1 MKHSHVSKMAQATL
15 LPRLIAKY
23 RPVLSEQN
31 LVHSLM
37 VLPALAFYIPLFVVP
52 IVLGLAVSFGD
63 WSGVAGALDMEW
75 IGAENYV
82 ELAGDRK
89 FWASLGI
96 TLRYAAMVVPSQLLI
111 SLFLAA
117 AVNSG
122 RGMLAAGVKVAIL
135 TPIAMSAVAIGI
147 LATFLF
153 SPQIGIPA
161 LLSNEPI
168 DLFAEPNGALLGV
181 SIAHVWGGIGFTT
194 FIFLAGLQAIPEEL
208 YEAAKIDGAGL
219 LARFWRV
226 TIPLLRETT
235 IVNLI
240 LIFIGAFRSFG
251 LIYTM
256 TRGGPYRATEVLSF
270 FMYKQAF
277 VAFRMSYGSAIAVIL
292 FLIIAAITLFKLRVT
307 RAGTTKYY

>member
-1 MKHSHVSKMAQATL
+1 MTQFSS
-15 LPRLIAKY
+15 LPRFFLKH
-23 RPVLSEQN
+23 RPGFSEKN

-37 VLPALAFYIPLFVVP
+37 VIPALVFYVPLFVVP
-52 IVLGLAVSFGD
+52 IVLGFAVSFGD
-63 WSGVAGALDMEW
+63 WSGIGGALGMEW
-75 IGAENYV
+75 IGAENYA
-82 ELAGDRK
+82 ELAGDKK
-89 FWASLGI
+89 FWSSLSI
-96 TLRYAAMVVPSQLLI
+96 TLRYAAMIVPSLLLL
-111 SLFLAA
+111 SLILAA
-117 AVNSG
+117 AINSSSG
-122 RGMLAAGVKVAIL
+122 ILSGAVKIAVL

-147 LATFLF
+147 MATFLF

-161 LLSNEPI
+161 LLSDQPV
-168 DLFAEPNGALLGV
+168 DMFAEPNGALIAV
-181 SIAHVWGGIGFTT
+181 SIAHVWGGIGFST

-219 LARFWRV
+219 VARFWRV

-251 LIYTM
+251 LIFTM

-292 FLIIAAITLFKLRVT
+292 FLIIAAITLFQLRIT
-307 RAGTTKYY
+307 RAGRSRFY

>member
-1 MKHSHVSKMAQATL
+1 MKHSHVSRTAQVAF
-15 LPRLIAKY
+15 LPRLILRF

-31 LVHSLM
+31 LVHGLM
-37 VLPALAFYIPLFVVP
+37 VLPALVFYIPLFVIP
-52 IVLGLAVSFGD
+52 IVLGLALSFGD
-63 WSGVAGALDMEW
+63 WSGVGGALDMQW

-89 FWASLGI
+89 FWSSLSI
-96 TLRYAAMVVPSQLLI
+96 TLRYAAMIVPSLLLL

-117 AVNSG
+117 AINSAK
-122 RGMLAAGVKVAIL
+122 GMLSGVVKVAIL
-135 TPIAMSAVAIGI
+135 TPIAMSAVAIGMM
-147 LATFLF
+147 ATFLF

-161 LLSNEPI
+161 LLSNEPVDI
-168 DLFAEPNGALLGV
+168 FAQPNGALLGV
-181 SIAHVWGGIGFTT
+181 SIAHVWGGIGFST

-219 LARFWRV
+219 MARFWRV
-226 TIPLLRETT
+226 TIPMLRETT
-235 IVNLI
+235 IINLI

-251 LIYTM
+251 LIFTM

-277 VAFRMSYGSAIAVIL
+277 IAFRMSYGSAIAVIL
-292 FLIIAAITLFKLRVT
+292 FLIIAAITIFKLHVT
-307 RAGTTKYY
+307 RAGSTKFY

>member
-1 MKHSHVSKMAQATL
+1 MKHSQVSKMAQATL
-15 LPRLIAKY
+15 LPRLIFKY
-23 RPVLSEQN
+23 RAVLSEQN

-37 VLPALAFYIPLFVVP
+37 VLPALAFYIPLFVIP
-52 IVLGLAVSFGD
+52 IVLGLALSFGD
-63 WSGVAGALDMEW
+63 WSGVGGALTMEW
-75 IGAENYV
+75 IGAENYI

-89 FWASLGI
+89 FWSSLSI
-96 TLRYAAMVVPSQLLI
+96 TLRYAAMIVPSLLLL

-117 AVNSG
+117 AINSAS
-122 RGMLAAGVKVAIL
+122 GMLSGAVKVAIL

-161 LLSNEPI
+161 LLSNEPVDI
-168 DLFAEPNGALLGV
+168 FAQPNGALVAV
-181 SIAHVWGGIGFTT
+181 SIAHVWGGVGFST

-219 LARFWRV
+219 MARFWRV

-235 IVNLI
+235 IINLI

-251 LIYTM
+251 LIFTM
-256 TRGGPYRATEVLSF
+256 TRGGPYRSTEVLSF

-277 VAFRMSYGSAIAVIL
+277 IAFRMSYGSAIAVIL
-292 FLIIAAITLFKLRVT
+292 FLIIAAVTLFKLRVT
-307 RAGTTKYY
+307 RAGSTKFY

>member
-1 MKHSHVSKMAQATL
+1 MSQSAGFFR
-15 LPRLIAKY
+15 LPRLLRTVRPKISAKD
-23 RPVLSEQN
+23 V
-31 LVHSLM
+31 VHGLM
-37 VLPALAFYIPLFVVP
+37 VLPALVFYIPLFVVP
-52 IVLGLAVSFGD
+52 ILLGLAVSFGD

-89 FWASLGI
+89 FWSSLGI

-111 SLFLAA
+111 GLLLAA
-117 AVNSG
+117 TINSG
-122 RGMLAAGVKVAIL
+122 RGMLSAGVKVAIL

-161 LLSNEPI
+161 LLSNEPV

-219 LARFWRV
+219 MARFRRV

-277 VAFRMSYGSAIAVIL
+277 VSFRMSYGSAIAVIL
-292 FLIIAAITLFKLRVT
+292 FLIIATITLFKIRVT
-307 RAGTTKYY
+307 RAGTTRYY